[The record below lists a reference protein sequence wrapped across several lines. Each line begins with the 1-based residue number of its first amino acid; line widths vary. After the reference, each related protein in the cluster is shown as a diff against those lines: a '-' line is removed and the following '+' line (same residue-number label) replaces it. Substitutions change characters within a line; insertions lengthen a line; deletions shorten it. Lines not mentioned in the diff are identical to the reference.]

1 MMIINLYQVIN
12 RKTGEL
18 VAEGTMTE
26 LSKKFEVD
34 RTAIFQAANR
44 DSHFLRIYKVVK
56 VDNANT
62 IR

>member
-1 MMIINLYQVIN
+1 MIVNLYRITN
-12 RKTGEL
+12 RKTGEV

-26 LSKKFEVD
+26 LAKIFEVD

-44 DSHFLRIYKVVK
+44 GSHFLRIYKVEK
-56 VDNANT
+56 LDNVNT